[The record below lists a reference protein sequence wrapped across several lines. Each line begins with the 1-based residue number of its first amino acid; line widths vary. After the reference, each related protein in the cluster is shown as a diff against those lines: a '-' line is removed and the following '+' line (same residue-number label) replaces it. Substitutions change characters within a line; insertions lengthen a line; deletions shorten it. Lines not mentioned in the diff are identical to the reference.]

1 MNQIL
6 DQDQSFSQ
14 ELSRDFFKSVYSYM
28 FGALAVSGII
38 AYMAGTGDFAL
49 KYFYS
54 VNATGSLS
62 PTLLYYFIVFAP
74 VGLGLLIQMAYRRLS
89 MGVLMLAFLA
99 YSVMMGLSLSVI
111 LLIYSPQSIAI
122 TFFITAGAFGAMAV
136 LGYTTKTDLTKMG
149 SLLYMVFIGMFIA
162 SIANWF
168 IGSEPL
174 DYVISILGVFVFTGL
189 TAYYMQKLKSASQDV
204 SLSGVERNKLALVG
218 GLLLYIMF
226 VNLFMSLLRL
236 LGND

>member
-1 MNQIL
+1 MNQII
-6 DQDQSFSQ
+6 DQDHSFSQ
-14 ELSRDFFKSVYSYM
+14 ELSRDFFKSVYGYM

-38 AYMAGTGDFAL
+38 AYMAGTEEFVF
-49 KYFYS
+49 KYFYTLTERGVS
-54 VNATGSLS
+54 VNMLF
-62 PTLLYYFIVFAP
+62 YVVMFAP
-74 VGLGLLIQMAYRRLS
+74 VGLALLIQMGYRRLS

-99 YSVMMGLSLSVI
+99 YAVLIGLTFSVI
-111 LLIYSPQSIAI
+111 LLHYSGQSIAV

-162 SIANWF
+162 SIANFF
-168 IGSEPL
+168 IGSGPL

-189 TAYYMQKLKSASQDV
+189 TAYYMQKLKSTSQDV
-204 SLSGVERNKLALVG
+204 SLSGVERSKLALVG

-226 VNLFMSLLRL
+226 VNLFLSLLRL